1 MFYKS
6 IEIMIE
12 SELTEKKSR
21 FICVLSPAVNMEEA
35 EAILANVRRR
45 YPAATHY
52 CYAWRIRSEG
62 MVMEKYSD
70 DGEPSSTAGIPMLN
84 VLKMQEIEN
93 VIAVVVR
100 YFGGTLLGTGGLVRA
115 YSHAVIQTLEQAG
128 PIIME
133 YSRHLRITLDYNY
146 YSNFQNKCLGYL
158 IKLNNAEFA
167 DQVTI
172 DCWVTETQ
180 LEALINTLDKITDRT
195 AVLENVEQD
204 FVAG

>member
-1 MFYKS
+1 MYKS
-6 IEIMIE
+6 IKNVID
-12 SELTEKKSR
+12 SELMEKKSR
-21 FICVLSPAVNMEEA
+21 FICMLSPASHTEEA
-35 EAILANVRRR
+35 ETILADIRRR

-70 DGEPSSTAGIPMLN
+70 DGEPNSTAGIPMLN

-115 YSHAVIQTLEQAG
+115 YSHAVIQTLEQAD
-128 PIIME
+128 IIMLE

-146 YSNFQNKCLGYL
+146 YSNFQNKCLSYL
-158 IKLNNAEFA
+158 IKLTNTDFA
-167 DQVTI
+167 DRVNI
-172 DCWVTETQ
+172 DCWVTEDKY
-180 LEALINTLDKITDRT
+180 EALINTLDKITERT
-195 AVLENVEQD
+195 AVVEHVGQD

>member
-6 IEIMIE
+6 LKNTIE
-12 SELTEKKSR
+12 SELIAKKSR
-21 FICVLSPAVNMEEA
+21 FICVLSPAANLEA
-35 EAILANVRRR
+35 EAILTDVRCR

-52 CYAWRIRSEG
+52 CYAWRIRIDG
-62 MVMEKYSD
+62 TIIEKYSD

-115 YSHAVIQTLEQAG
+115 YSHAVIQTLEQAD
-128 PIIME
+128 IIVLE
-133 YSRHLRITLDYNY
+133 YSNHLRITLDYSY

-158 IKLNNAEFA
+158 INLVDTEFS

-172 DCWVTETQ
+172 DGWVTEAQ
-180 LEALINTLDKITDRT
+180 HEALINTLNKITDRT
-195 AVLENVEQD
+195 AMVALVEQD
-204 FVAG
+204 FIAR